1 MLATNKARRARLAAI
16 AEDRLAYHEYV
27 ESRDAIDKQIATLYS
42 KLQKKDGPKANK
54 KKKQKGDPPPGALNG
69 TAGLSGMAALPPC
82 PASLGLS
89 PDEHNEL
96 HVPEQ
101 LSELV
106 RVRRTWVDVVGGV
119 FEEKER
125 NQPGRIWG
133 FPPESIYDGVEEEV
147 RAELE
152 RVAPPKGAGAS
163 ASSRPAPSVNG
174 YAQTNGRVNG
184 VDSRTSTSSS
194 KGKGR
199 AGDEMDLG

>member
-1 MLATNKARRARLAAI
+1 M
-16 AEDRLAYHEYV
+16 
-27 ESRDAIDKQIATLYS
+27 
-42 KLQKKDGPKANK
+42 
-54 KKKQKGDPPPGALNG
+54 
-69 TAGLSGMAALPPC
+69 
-82 PASLGLS
+82 
-89 PDEHNEL
+89 
-96 HVPEQ
+96 
-101 LSELV
+101 
-106 RVRRTWVDVVGGV
+106 DVVGGV

-163 ASSRPAPSVNG
+163 SGSRPASSMNG
-174 YAQTNGRVNG
+174 HTQMNGRVNG